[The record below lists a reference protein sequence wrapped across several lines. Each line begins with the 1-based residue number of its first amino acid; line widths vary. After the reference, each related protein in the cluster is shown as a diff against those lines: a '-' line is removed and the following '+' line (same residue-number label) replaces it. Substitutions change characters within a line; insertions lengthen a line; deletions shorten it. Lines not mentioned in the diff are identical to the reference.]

1 MNNKQVI
8 KINENQLRQIVTG
21 SVKKVLK
28 EGQENT
34 YGTLIDI
41 MNKLDMIIHSGF
53 IPFSSP
59 SPSSTEKKVADSIIQ
74 ANELLK
80 QAAIGCKQLG
90 YGLN

>member
-59 SPSSTEKKVADSIIQ
+59 SPSSTEKKSCRFNNSSKRII
-74 ANELLK
+74 K
-80 QAAIGCKQLG
+80 TSG
-90 YGLN
+90 YWL

>member
-1 MNNKQVI
+1 MKQRIRINESQLKQV
-8 KINENQLRQIVTG
+8 VTEI
-21 SVKKVLK
+21 VKKMLK
-28 EGQENT
+28 EEQENT
-34 YGTLIDI
+34 YETLIEI

-80 QAAIGCKQLG
+80 QAAIGCKELG
-90 YGLN
+90 YGI